1 MSVTGSSGR
10 RALARYTCHFRRATF
25 AAALARL
32 LRYRGGVSDESGV
45 VVRKRVRT
53 GPLPMLPREDLEPAP
68 GLEGR
73 LPLLFLIGFLVL
85 VAIQVA
91 LAL

>member
-1 MSVTGSSGR
+1 M
-10 RALARYTCHFRRATF
+10 
-25 AAALARL
+25 
-32 LRYRGGVSDESGV
+32 SDEPVV

-53 GPLPMLPREDLEPAP
+53 GPLPMMPREDLEPAP

>member
-1 MSVTGSSGR
+1 MSCAPR
-10 RALARYTCHFRRATF
+10 ELARYPCHFRGATF
-25 AAALARL
+25 AAALAL
-32 LRYRGGVSDESGV
+32 HLRYRVGVSDEPVV

-53 GPLPMLPREDLEPAP
+53 GPPP

>member
-1 MSVTGSSGR
+1 
-10 RALARYTCHFRRATF
+10 
-25 AAALARL
+25 
-32 LRYRGGVSDESGV
+32 VSDENSV

-53 GPLPMLPREDLEPAP
+53 APLPMLPREDLEPAP

-73 LPLLFLIGFLVL
+73 LPLLFVIGFLVL
-85 VAIQVA
+85 LAIQVA

>member
-1 MSVTGSSGR
+1 MP
-10 RALARYTCHFRRATF
+10 RYPRHFPGATF

-32 LRYRGGVSDESGV
+32 LRYREGVSDDNIV

-53 GPLPMLPREDLEPAP
+53 APLPMIPREDIEPAP

-73 LPLLFLIGFLVL
+73 LPLLFVIGFLL
-85 VAIQVA
+85 LLAIQVA